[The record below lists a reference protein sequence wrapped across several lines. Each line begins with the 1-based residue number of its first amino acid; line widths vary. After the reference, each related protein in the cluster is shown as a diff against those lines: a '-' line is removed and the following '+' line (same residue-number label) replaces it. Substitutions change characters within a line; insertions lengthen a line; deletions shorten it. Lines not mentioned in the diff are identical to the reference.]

1 MQLIM
6 KKQFVLS
13 TIKSVKVIDSCL
25 APDDY
30 FQSYIMTRTSF
41 VEMIMIQYAE
51 LEFCYEQSYD

>member
-25 APDDY
+25 TPDDY
-30 FQSYIMTRTSF
+30 FQGYIMTRTSF

>member
-25 APDDY
+25 TPDDY